1 MSEGPL
7 ESVKSDIVIEFESSA
22 QAKIIYDSIILE
34 FIKSILSIF
43 NKSNEYLLLP
53 DDRNLI

>member
-34 FIKSILSIF
+34 FATA
-43 NKSNEYLLLP
+43 P
-53 DDRNLI
+53 DF